1 MKTSKYYRLN
11 NNYSRQKGGTK
22 RPGAVRRTLNTV
34 GQSVAKPVKK
44 FAHNIAVPLS
54 KPFVGE
60 SGDKKM
66 IDNGSGTGTQRHM
79 TPKELIDTKPGFFTT
94 KSTRLRQAQEAAVGL
109 SLKDQKRAAKI
120 TNNSKPTTPL
130 SINKEKKRQK
140 QAFSIAEKLGLNTK
154 GLNLTS
160 NQSKRASYEQLQSE
174 IKDKLAEKK
183 KTYAEQ
189 TFQQLEKTKEKQK
202 ARNNSKLELNT
213 TKTNTSAKTDSYTK
227 QKEITNLLETLK
239 QFPKNKSIQ
248 DKLMNL
254 DPNTYKTTI
263 KNETTGSETSTFKE
277 NSTSDIDST
286 IATAKANLKEQK
298 KELKKAFEA
307 QNKAAKSFRNKN
319 EKLEKHTRHYGT
331 VDDLKKYSNKK
342 SIAQRASKVGHGAAI
357 AAGIAGLGAAS
368 IIAPPVG
375 IAATAAATAY
385 LGKKIKNRTKYKSTL
400 LKTLNSSNVTASNKE
415 TARNLIVQKT
425 NSAEAQ
431 YKLNKALAKGEELIG
446 RLGNQKNSLLA
457 GTYQQ
462 FKNNLKNYST
472 EDYSILKDYY
482 KANKIKE
489 IREGTKF
496 ANTSTLGKTKP
507 KPSFFSRGKQS
518 DISNSNPFTKTTEQR
533 LQSYTEDKLA
543 RLPKNS
549 NGTLQPINAE
559 NYKQFLPLLSINT
572 TNKSINNKQLEDLK
586 QTKNKIIDK
595 LEERYKNL
603 KNIASKN
610 PEEWKEFYQIEQMNK
625 TYKLNLG
632 LQDPLPPIP
641 AS

>member
-248 DKLMNL
+248 DRLMNL
-254 DPNTYKTTI
+254 DPVTYKNTI
-263 KNETTGSETSTFKE
+263 KNETTSSETSIFKE
-277 NSTSDIDST
+277 NSTSDAA
-286 IATAKANLKEQK
+286 IAEAKAKLKIQK
-298 KELKKAFEA
+298 KELKEAFKA
-307 QNKAAKSFRNKN
+307 QNTAAKSFRNKN
-319 EKLEKHTRHYGT
+319 EKLDKQTRHYGT

-431 YKLNKALAKGEELIG
+431 YKLNKALVKGEELIG
-446 RLGNQKNSLLA
+446 TLGNQKNILLA

-462 FKNNLKNYST
+462 FKNSLGKSKKNYST

-482 KANKIKE
+482 KAHKIKE
-489 IREGTKF
+489 IREGKKF
-496 ANTSTLGKTKP
+496 ANTSVSSLGKTKP
-507 KPSFFSRGKQS
+507 SFFDGK
-518 DISNSNPFTKTTEQR
+518 NSKPFTQTTEQR

-572 TNKSINNKQLEDLK
+572 TNKSINNKQLKDLK
-586 QTKNKIIDK
+586 ETKIKIREK
-595 LEERYKNL
+595 LEERYRNL
-603 KNIASKN
+603 EKSRYKSSEQL
-610 PEEWKEFYQIEQMNK
+610 EELKQIEQMDK
-625 TYKLNLG
+625 TYKLNLS
-632 LQDPLPPIP
+632 LEDPLPQIP
-641 AS
+641 T